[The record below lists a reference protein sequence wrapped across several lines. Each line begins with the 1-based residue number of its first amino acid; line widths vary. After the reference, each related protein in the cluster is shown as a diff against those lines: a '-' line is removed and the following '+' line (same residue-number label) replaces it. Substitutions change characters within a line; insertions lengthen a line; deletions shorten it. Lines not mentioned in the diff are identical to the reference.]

1 MYPRGEFRS
10 PSPDIAAQKESKS
23 QSPVDIVLEHTRSE
37 RPKLQEF
44 LGKHP
49 LYTQREI
56 QHDETRVRRAKED
69 FKRKD
74 SHLPKDQ
81 QKRNEERK
89 KLSDAL
95 ESTVVNLGELSD
107 WFGENSSVIQTTE
120 YVDIVQHID
129 GILEIKIEIPNS
141 NGQTRIERIALAVD
155 ASTSNDEDII
165 KKKIITNGRIMT
177 SSPKNSEPA
186 VKYFESSDGT
196 AGPIQDII
204 PVVIGLEK
212 ESTESLVGLYANILK
227 ARQSK
232 IPGEA
237 RQLKDKA
244 QIHPAQRLFI
254 RQIKTQLISY
264 HRILKTSRDPQKNTL
279 MKKLET
285 LFNLFDEIEREKE
298 KQGIKLDSM
307 INDGVYNQ
315 ITTTCNTLTLDQ
327 LSLPRN

>member
-1 MYPRGEFRS
+1 MYPRGEFS
-10 PSPDIAAQKESKS
+10 PPSDFTTEKETKS
-23 QSPVDIVLEHTRSE
+23 QNAVDIVLEHTRNE
-37 RPKLQEF
+37 RPKLKEF

-49 LYTQREI
+49 LYTQHEI
-56 QHDETRVRRAKED
+56 QNDEARVKRAQED
-69 FKRKD
+69 FKNRDSKLSKD
-74 SHLPKDQ
+74 H
-81 QKRNEERK
+81 QKRNQERK

-107 WFGENSSVIQTTE
+107 WFGENSSVIQTSE
-120 YVDIVQHID
+120 YVDIIQHID

-141 NGQTRIERIALAVD
+141 NGQTRIERIALAID

-165 KKKIITNGRIMT
+165 KKKIVTNGRIMI
-177 SSPKNSEPA
+177 SSTKNKEPA

-212 ESTESLVGLYANILK
+212 DSTENLVKLYADILT

-232 IPGEA
+232 LPGIA

-244 QIHPAQRLFI
+244 QVHPAQQLFL
-254 RQIKTQLISY
+254 RQIKTQLITY
-264 HRILKTSRDPQKNTL
+264 HRILKTSSDPQKNIL
-279 MKKLET
+279 VKKLET
-285 LFNLFDEIEREKE
+285 LFNLFDGIERQKE

-315 ITTTCNTLTLDQ
+315 ITTICNTLTFDQ
-327 LSLPRN
+327 LST